1 MSDNP
6 KLLLVTLGAKIRELM
21 RRHEELKE
29 RAEAMEMHIAE
40 QSEEIS
46 ALRKELEEMNIKYR
60 NLKTAKGL
68 AFGDSDVREARNRF
82 NKLVREI
89 DKCISLLNE

>member
-1 MSDNP
+1 
-6 KLLLVTLGAKIRELM
+6 M
-21 RRHEELKE
+21 RRHEVLKE
-29 RAEAMEMHIAE
+29 RADAMEMRIAE
-40 QSEEIS
+40 QSEEIL

-60 NLKTAKGL
+60 NLKTARGL
-68 AFGDSDVREARNRF
+68 AFGEDDVREARNRF

>member
-6 KLLLVTLGAKIRELM
+6 KLSLDALSAKIKEMM
-21 RRHEELKE
+21 RRYEELKE
-29 RAEAMEMHIAE
+29 LVETKE
-40 QSEEIS
+40 QVIEQQSNEIT
-46 ALRKELEEMNIKYR
+46 ALETELEEMKVKYQ

-68 AFGDSDVREARNRF
+68 SFGMEDVREARNRF

>member
-1 MSDNP
+1 
-6 KLLLVTLGAKIRELM
+6 M

-29 RAEAMEMHIAE
+29 KVEAMEMRIAE

-68 AFGDSDVREARNRF
+68 AFGDNDVREARNRF

>member
-1 MSDNP
+1 MSANP
-6 KLLLVTLGAKIRELM
+6 KSLLDALNAKIKEM
-21 RRHEELKE
+21 VRRYEALKE
-29 RAEAMEMHIAE
+29 RAETLEQRVE
-40 QSEEIS
+40 QQSEEIS
-46 ALRKELEEMNIKYR
+46 ALQEELKEMSIKYQ

-68 AFGDSDVREARNRF
+68 SFGMEDVREARNRF

>member
-46 ALRKELEEMNIKYR
+46 ALRGIR
-60 NLKTAKGL
+60 
-68 AFGDSDVREARNRF
+68 GDEYQIPEPENGKRT
-82 NKLVREI
+82 
-89 DKCISLLNE
+89 CIWR